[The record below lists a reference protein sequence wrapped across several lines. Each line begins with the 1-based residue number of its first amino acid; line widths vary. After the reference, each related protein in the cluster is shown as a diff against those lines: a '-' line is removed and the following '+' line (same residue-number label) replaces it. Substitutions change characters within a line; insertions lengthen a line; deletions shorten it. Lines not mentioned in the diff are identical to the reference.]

1 MFNLLYVLLWKLENT
16 LEHSVNLFSICETN
30 SVANFGC
37 FIAMLSF
44 GNQKYK
50 TFYLKV
56 GKTDQIIFPLVKL
69 ALFWTYH
76 FLVEN
81 TDAEKR
87 QNWNCKTTSR
97 NCLSFER
104 FSFLFCLEKVLLL
117 LHFSWI
123 ANVSKKS
130 RKENPLTR
138 PRKNGCCLK
147 SPWFQMKISRV
158 LILLLASFQL
168 PFFTKN
174 AFFWPKQT
182 NGLKMGQNL

>member
-1 MFNLLYVLLWKLENT
+1 M
-16 LEHSVNLFSICETN
+16 S
-30 SVANFGC
+30 
-37 FIAMLSF
+37 SF
-44 GNQKYK
+44 GKSKVSNI
-50 TFYLKV
+50 FFLKLV
-56 GKTDQIIFPLVKL
+56 KNDQIIFPFVKL

-76 FLVEN
+76 FLVGN
-81 TDAEKR
+81 TEAEKR

-104 FSFLFCLEKVLLL
+104 FSFLPWKSALAPSLFLD
-117 LHFSWI
+117 
-123 ANVSKKS
+123 SKCSKQR
-130 RKENPLTR
+130 RKEIPLTR